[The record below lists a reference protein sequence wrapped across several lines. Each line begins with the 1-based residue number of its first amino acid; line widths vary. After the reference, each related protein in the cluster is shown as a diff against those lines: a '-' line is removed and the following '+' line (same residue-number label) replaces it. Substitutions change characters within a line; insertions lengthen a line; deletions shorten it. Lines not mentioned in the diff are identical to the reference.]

1 MADVI
6 DRANAHAEQ
15 LLAARIRQVTSMV
28 TAKTTTPNIVVDCV
42 DCGEPIG
49 DQRKAAMPSAIRCLA
64 CQQAKEAKR

>member
-15 LLAARIRQVTSMV
+15 MLVASIRQAAAMAIANT
-28 TAKTTTPNIVVDCV
+28 VVDCV

-49 DQRKAAMPSAIRCLA
+49 DKRKAAMPSAIRCLA
-64 CQQAKEAKR
+64 CQQAKEATR